1 MGLLLLTCLD
11 AVIWH
16 ILGYQPG
23 VCAAASL
30 SKPRFQD
37 ALEPP
42 AKPCRQQQFN
52 SEGI

>member
-1 MGLLLLTCLD
+1 MGLLFLTWLD
-11 AVIWH
+11 AVIWQ

-42 AKPCRQQQFN
+42 GKALQAAAVEF
-52 SEGI
+52 